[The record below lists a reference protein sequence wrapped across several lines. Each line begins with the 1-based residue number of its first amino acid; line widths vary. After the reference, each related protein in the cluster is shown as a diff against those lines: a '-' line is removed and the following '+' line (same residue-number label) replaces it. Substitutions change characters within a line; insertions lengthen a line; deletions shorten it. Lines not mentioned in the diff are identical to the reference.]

1 MRRAAAALEE
11 RGLETVYIHCSG
23 DPDSLDGV
31 IAPAIRTAIVDGTAP
46 HVLEPRYALAHERY
60 VDLSQCCDSAAAKE
74 VANGLTALTDAYRA
88 SYREAYHV
96 LRALGGVDAERRA
109 LVRAHFDEEKLLR
122 RAAGIAARE
131 LKGRGETRG
140 RAADVFLG
148 GLTCQGKV
156 CRFDSVDALCPRVYE
171 LCDSYGLAAPVLRRL
186 RDAALEAGED
196 VLFVSM
202 SSGISGSYASGQI
215 AARQLREEFPERK
228 LLLVDT
234 YSASLGEGL
243 LVMRAVDCRREGMS
257 IDDTYTLLRSLRH
270 RMAQIFTVDDL
281 RYLRRTG
288 RLSNLEVAVGTVLQI
303 KPLLKG
309 DPQGKI
315 VCFAKLRGRQRA
327 IEAIAKRYEELV
339 RDAQTQTVG
348 IAHADCAPD
357 AQILASLLR
366 RSSCPPKQILLVD
379 YEPVTGSHVGPGAL
393 ALFFLSD
400 DKVRMI

>member
-1 MRRAAAALEE
+1 MKQTHFFLGANSAEGFYGLYDQLLDARLYDLIILKGTPGCGKSTFMRRVAAALEE
-11 RGLETVYIHCSG
+11 RELETVYIHCSG

-171 LCDSYGLAAPVLRRL
+171 LCDSYGLAAPVLRLL

-202 SSGISGSYASGQI
+202 SSGISGGALPV
-215 AARQLREEFPERK
+215 LR
-228 LLLVDT
+228 
-234 YSASLGEGL
+234 GL
-243 LVMRAVDCRREGMS
+243 RRGRRAVRRGERAHRRLPGVTEKS
-257 IDDTYTLLRSLRH
+257 HKERSLRA
-270 RMAQIFTVDDL
+270 AQAP
-281 RYLRRTG
+281 
-288 RLSNLEVAVGTVLQI
+288 AVLI
-303 KPLLKG
+303 
-309 DPQGKI
+309 
-315 VCFAKLRGRQRA
+315 
-327 IEAIAKRYEELV
+327 
-339 RDAQTQTVG
+339 
-348 IAHADCAPD
+348 
-357 AQILASLLR
+357 
-366 RSSCPPKQILLVD
+366 
-379 YEPVTGSHVGPGAL
+379 
-393 ALFFLSD
+393 
-400 DKVRMI
+400 